1 MFDAPVKP
9 HCLGISVIRAEK
21 STFQKVFPSS
31 LCGPAHTTETLSA
44 IGFSRNGHN
53 RLSTATH
60 NWPTGYPQTYPLW
73 ITLSRGYN
81 PVPTT
86 TAARRL
92 DATGARRPAHP
103 GASTATRVAPGKHQT
118 ITMQDFWHAASAQL
132 EGELTPQQFK
142 TWIKPLTPL
151 SFDEQACM
159 LRIAAPNRFKLDWVK
174 SQFSGR
180 IQSLACDYWEMQVD
194 VQFVLDPTAG
204 QRQAAMQPAL
214 APIPMQPLAAQT
226 MLAQGAPAMPRE
238 VPARPAMAPYRETP
252 MATAA
257 HAAADIDMPVMDAA
271 EASTQSYR
279 VPAQA
284 APAVMAGLSAPP
296 AAPVD
301 DTVHERSRL
310 NSILTFDNLV
320 TGKANQLARA
330 AAVQVANNPGKSYN
344 PLYLYGGVG
353 LGKTHLIHA
362 IGNFMLMENP
372 RARIRYIHAEQ
383 YVSDVV
389 KAYQRKAFDDFKRY
403 YHSLDLLLID
413 DIQFFSGKNR
423 TQEEFFY
430 AFEALI
436 ANRAQ
441 VIITSDTYPKE
452 ITGIDDRL
460 ISRFDSGLTV
470 AIEPPELEMRV
481 AILMKKAQ
489 AENVT
494 VPEEVAFFVAKHLR
508 SNVRELEG
516 ALRKILAYSNFHG
529 KEITIEVT
537 REALKDLL
545 TVQNRQISVENI
557 QKTCADFYNIKV
569 ADMYSK
575 KRPANIARPR
585 QIAMYLAKE
594 LTQKSL
600 PEIGELF
607 GGRDHTTVLHAV
619 RKIADERSKDAQ
631 LNHELHVL
639 EQTLKG

>member
-1 MFDAPVKP
+1 M
-9 HCLGISVIRAEK
+9 
-21 STFQKVFPSS
+21 
-31 LCGPAHTTETLSA
+31 
-44 IGFSRNGHN
+44 
-53 RLSTATH
+53 
-60 NWPTGYPQTYPLW
+60 
-73 ITLSRGYN
+73 
-81 PVPTT
+81 
-86 TAARRL
+86 
-92 DATGARRPAHP
+92 
-103 GASTATRVAPGKHQT
+103 APGKHQT

-132 EGELTPQQFK
+132 ESELTPQQFK

-214 APIPMQPLAAQT
+214 APMPMQPLAAQT
-226 MLAQGAPAMPRE
+226 MQAQAVPRE
-238 VPARPAMAPYRETP
+238 APARPTMAPYRETP

-257 HAAADIDMPVMDAA
+257 HAAADIDVPVMDAA

-279 VPAQA
+279 VPAPA
-284 APAVMAGLSAPP
+284 APAVMGGLSAPP

-310 NSILTFDNLV
+310 NPILTFDNLV